1 MKLAVLASL
10 WVPFAQTALPDHN
23 LLTVW
28 GPLGV
33 ICAWLMWRDERR
45 DKIIRESADKNVVA
59 MERVAHKLNGL
70 SRALIFNAA
79 THAPNGIKEL
89 AEKELAEMDR
99 KMQDFRA
106 PQSPNE

>member
-1 MKLAVLASL
+1 MKLGILASL
-10 WVPFAQTALPDHN
+10 WVPIAQTQLPDHN

-79 THAPNGIKEL
+79 THASPGLKEL

-99 KMQDFRA
+99 KTQEFR
-106 PQSPNE
+106 PQQPNE